1 MSAVCREGR
10 CYGTAWDPAG
20 DGGRGSDGGDGDGD
34 QCGEDGGVVDDDEA
48 SGGAGGREYYGGD
61 DDRRG
66 SENRD
71 DVERKGAEQEGYG
84 AGDDDVRQ
92 LAGQRQPGDLRAGG
106 TDHEDHN
113 VAGGDVDQDPAG
125 GERRVDAA
133 VE

>member
-1 MSAVCREGR
+1 VRLLRRLWTS
-10 CYGTAWDPAG
+10 TPAT
-20 DGGRGSDGGDGDGD
+20 DARD
-34 QCGEDGGVVDDDEA
+34 QVSCEQRHPDDEA
-48 SGGAGGREYYGGD
+48 SGGAGGREDYGGD

-71 DVERKGAEQEGYG
+71 DVELKGAEQEGYG

>member
-1 MSAVCREGR
+1 MSCEQRH
-10 CYGTAWDPAG
+10 P
-20 DGGRGSDGGDGDGD
+20 
-34 QCGEDGGVVDDDEA
+34 DDEA
-48 SGGAGGREYYGGD
+48 SGGAVGREYDGGD

-71 DVERKGAEQEGYG
+71 DVELKGAEQEGYG
-84 AGDDDVRQ
+84 AGDDDDVRQ

-106 TDHEDHN
+106 TDHEDRN